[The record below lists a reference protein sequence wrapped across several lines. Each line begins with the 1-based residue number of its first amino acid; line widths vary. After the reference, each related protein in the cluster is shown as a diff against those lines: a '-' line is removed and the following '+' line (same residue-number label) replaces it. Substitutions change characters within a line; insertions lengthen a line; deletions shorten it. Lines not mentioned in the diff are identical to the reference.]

1 MKKVIFIFCAV
12 LCCVFMGCS
21 KGSILNPVETG
32 NIQFVNNNS
41 DPYGVV
47 VKGNTSLQFVQ
58 NARTSVYKTVEVGYY
73 NVKVIQQSGYIFY
86 PTEKEYSF
94 YVKENQTTVVS
105 Y

>member
-12 LCCVFMGCS
+12 ICCAFMGCK
-21 KGSILNPVETG
+21 KGSILNPIETG
-32 NIQFVNNNS
+32 SIQFVNNNS

-58 NARTSVYKTVEVGYY
+58 KAKTSVYKTVEVGYY
-73 NVKVIQQSGYIFY
+73 NVKVIQQSGYLLY